1 MSDKITIE
9 ELKNKISENI
19 KKLSINVS
27 QLAQMADVSN
37 LEMLNI
43 VHGNALPSIDTLRK
57 LSEKLDIPLS
67 CFFE

>member
-1 MSDKITIE
+1 MNDKITVE

>member
-1 MSDKITIE
+1 MSDKITVK

>member
-1 MSDKITIE
+1 MSDKITVE

-43 VHGNALPSIDTLRK
+43 VRGNALPSIDTLRK

>member
-43 VHGNALPSIDTLRK
+43 VHGNALPSIDTLRN
-57 LSEKLDIPLS
+57 
-67 CFFE
+67 